1 MKGIVKKLCDIDGI
15 AIPAEMLEVH
25 VDDKQVEQAIRRLSL
40 RYAKECPAEAAQK
53 GDLVRCHAEAGDGRL
68 VLLYPGMALPGAE
81 EAEEA
86 ALGKAAGD
94 AIETTLCGKPVSLT
108 VENILRRAPVEVTD
122 ALIASIGI
130 EGVTTVAE
138 YRVYLRNQMLADLR
152 MERSKEITRYL
163 MDEMIA
169 GCEYEYDEAEMEQ
182 YIRSAEEEMAMQPDL
197 DELGYSP
204 EELRQAIADQA
215 KQLWMAEAFCKAHGI
230 AIDEADVT
238 MQADQM
244 QEMMSLMGE
253 PVPDREALLEQARQ
267 DAYLTGLFTY
277 IDNIIEQKM
286 GGSYGNC

>member
-204 EELRQAIADQA
+204 EELRQAIAGQA

-230 AIDEADVT
+230 AIDEADIT

-286 GGSYGNC
+286 GGSYGDR

>member
-169 GCEYEYDEAEMEQ
+169 GCEYEYDEAEMEHYLQ
-182 YIRSAEEEMAMQPDL
+182 ATMEEAAAQADL
-197 DELGYSP
+197 EELGYSP
-204 EELRQAIADQA
+204 EELRQAIAGQA

-286 GGSYGNC
+286 GGTYGDR